1 MKAMNQPILYDARWE
16 SQPGIGRFARE
27 VRRRLPALIDQPLS
41 GRPTSPFDCLRLGFK
56 LWNRDQAFF
65 SPGYNPPLT
74 LPLVPICPF
83 VFTIHDLIFVNY
95 RAEASKAKRLYF
107 QYVVRP
113 AARRAFKV
121 LTVSEFS
128 KREIMRWAGLP
139 TDRVEVVY
147 NGVAETFSPHGVR
160 REASPYILYVG
171 NQRAHKNVDS
181 LLHALVAIG
190 QQYPVDLAITGSAT
204 EHTTKLIKQLGLGRR
219 VHFLGRLTDE
229 ELAAAY
235 RGAVLSVMPSQYEG
249 FGLPVIESMAC
260 GTPVVCSNVTSLP
273 EVAGDAA
280 VLVDPT
286 PTGIAGG
293 LTKLLS
299 DTNQQQELSRRG
311 IARAATFTWEAAA
324 TKVNAVFS
332 EMANSTVPL
341 SEVAHSVRT
350 TVL

>member
-1 MKAMNQPILYDARWE
+1 MSSATGLIQYDARWE

-27 VRRRLPALIDQPLS
+27 LHKRLPSLASQPLK
-41 GRPTSPFDCLRLGFK
+41 GRPTSPIDCLRLGMR
-56 LWNRDQAFF
+56 LWYGQTAFF

-95 RAEASKAKRLYF
+95 KAEASRAKRWYF

-128 KREIMRWAGLP
+128 KREIMQWAGLAAS
-139 TDRVEVVY
+139 RVEVVY
-147 NGVAETFSPHGVR
+147 NGVGETFTSEGPR
-160 REASPYILYVG
+160 RQGAPYLLYVG
-171 NQRAHKNVDS
+171 NQRAHKNVDN
-181 LLHALVAIG
+181 LLKALASIAAPYKVN
-190 QQYPVDLAITGSAT
+190 LALTGSAT
-204 EHTTKLIKQLGLGRR
+204 PHTAALIEQLGLTER
-219 VHFLGRLTDE
+219 VQFLGHLPDE
-229 ELAAAY
+229 DLAAAY
-235 RGAVLSVMPSQYEG
+235 RGAVASVMPSHYEG

-260 GTPVVCSNVTSLP
+260 GTPVLCSNVTSLP

-280 VLVDPT
+280 VLVDPSAES
-286 PTGIAGG
+286 IAAG

-299 DTNQQQELSRRG
+299 DPKLQDELSKRG

-324 TKVNAVFS
+324 TKVRAVFDELAGS
-332 EMANSTVPL
+332 VGPLTQVEHSARATV
-341 SEVAHSVRT
+341 V
-350 TVL
+350 